1 MNTSWAEAIL
11 RQPRTIAAVSRS
23 ILLETVENSL
33 PNRINEGLVVV
44 VIKGAISPQIFVA
57 AIKNVNSNSNGHP

>member
-1 MNTSWAEAIL
+1 M
-11 RQPRTIAAVSRS
+11 QPRTIKAVSRN
-23 ILLETVENSL
+23 ILLEAVENSL

-57 AIKNVNSNSNGHP
+57 TIENVNSNSNGHP